1 MKKSVTPILVVAS
14 AIALVCTAV
23 FYSLVAGK
31 LASGAQANNVATV
44 VVAARNLPRGT
55 AVGVLDVKAAPWSGG
70 PVPEGAY
77 RAATQ
82 VDGLI
87 TLADI
92 AAGDPL
98 VETRLAS
105 RRNGG
110 GLGIPSGMRA
120 ISVQVHDSSGV
131 VAMLR
136 PGHRVDVQAVYTR
149 TGSHQDAELK
159 TVLENIEV
167 LRINSTPEPGPGKPS
182 FPVATLL
189 VTPAEA
195 DVAGLADAVAK
206 VRLVL
211 RNPLDQERVNQ
222 RGSLGLGSV
231 LRSNSGMALPRPAG
245 QQPVA
250 IASSAPRPPAG
261 GGLSLS
267 SATAAVASC
276 NPPKAETA
284 STGSATAAPAAAQ

>member
-1 MKKSVTPILVVAS
+1 MKKSFAPILVVAS

-31 LASGAQANNVATV
+31 LATGAQANNVPMV
-44 VVAARNLPRGT
+44 VTAARNLPRGT
-55 AVGVLDVKAAPWSGG
+55 AVAVLDVKTAPWSGG

-82 VDGLI
+82 VEGLV

-98 VETRLAS
+98 LDTRLAS
-105 RRNGG
+105 KRNGG

-131 VAMLR
+131 VAMLK

-149 TGSHQDAELK
+149 SGSHHDAELR

-167 LRINSTPEPGPGKPS
+167 LRINPTPEPGPGKPS
-182 FPVATLL
+182 MPVATLL

-211 RNPLDQERVNQ
+211 RNPLDQDRVNS
-222 RGSLGLGSV
+222 RGSLGLGTV
-231 LRSNSGMALPRPAG
+231 LH
-245 QQPVA
+245 
-250 IASSAPRPPAG
+250 ASSAPPPLRRSPITASAPVSASAHPAAAG
-261 GGLSLS
+261 GSALSLS
-267 SATAAVASC
+267 SGSSSSPSASC
-276 NPPKAETA
+276 NN
-284 STGSATAAPAAAQ
+284 SNTAAAPPAK